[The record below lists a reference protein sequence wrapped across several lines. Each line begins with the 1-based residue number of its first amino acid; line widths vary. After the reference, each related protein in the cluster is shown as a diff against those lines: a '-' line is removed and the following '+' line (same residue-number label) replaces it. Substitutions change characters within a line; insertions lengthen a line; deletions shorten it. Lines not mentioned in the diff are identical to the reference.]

1 VSTNATDRT
10 TADHFAE
17 LAARWRADTEFLS
30 APDEIA
36 DHPAYR
42 EIIAMGEPA
51 IRLILAELDSR
62 PDSWF
67 EALRALTGE
76 DPVPHGARGNVRAMA
91 EAWREWGRQ
100 EEAARA
106 EALRLAPSN
115 ARLMAGIARRLA
127 GQGPR
132 IEGDFGD
139 DEEMP
144 Y

>member
-1 VSTNATDRT
+1 MSTNATDQT
-10 TADHFAE
+10 TAAHFAE
-17 LAARWRADTEFLS
+17 LAARWRADAGSLPS
-30 APDEIA
+30 AAEMV

-51 IRLILAELDSR
+51 IWLILAELETR
-62 PDSWF
+62 PDRWS
-67 EALRALTGE
+67 EALKALTGE
-76 DPVPHGARGNVRAMA
+76 DPVPPEAAGNLGATAG
-91 EAWREWGRQ
+91 AWLEWGRQ
-100 EEAARA
+100 EQAYRA

-115 ARLMAGIARRLA
+115 DRLKAGIARRLA

-132 IEGDFGD
+132 IEGNFD

>member
-1 VSTNATDRT
+1 MSTNATDQT
-10 TADHFAE
+10 TAAHFAE

-30 APDEIA
+30 SPAEIA

-51 IRLILAELDSR
+51 IRLILAELETR
-62 PDSWF
+62 PDFWF

-76 DPVPHGARGNVRAMA
+76 DPVPPEARGKVKAMA
-91 EAWREWGRQ
+91 GAWLEWGRQ
-100 EEAARA
+100 EEADRA

-127 GQGPR
+127 GQGTQ